1 VPVRKPLVN
10 IVNDLFIVPSASA
23 PIAEGILSRCLVEA
37 ETPRDFREIAAVMS
51 PMGIAT
57 LDGQRDV
64 IEPPSSID
72 PGMTLDPPQTGAKMP
87 IVHPPGTTPGSRLI
101 LPR

>member
-1 VPVRKPLVN
+1 MMSVLALAASGAFVASTGAYAAQVDNPPSTIRDVALVG
-10 IVNDLFIVPSASA
+10 PS
-23 PIAEGILSRCLVEA
+23 IGIG
-37 ETPRDFREIAAVMS
+37 S
-51 PMGIAT
+51 PEN
-57 LDGQRDV
+57 QRDV

-87 IVHPPGTTPGSRLI
+87 IIHPPGMPNHGMI